1 MAKISGRIMSDNII
15 TNLRIVPRAGDFLD
29 RKLGVRGEIF
39 FDQTSNTLRLYNG
52 ITTGGIQLAK
62 SDLTNIANATFLAKA
77 NAAGVAGAAINSF
90 STIAVEGQ
98 VSVVADSNADTLT
111 LAAGSGIAI
120 TTNVSTDTILITNSY
135 SLPTAT
141 TSILGGVRVDGT
153 TITITDGVI
162 SSTVNTDNSANEQF
176 NFNIAAD
183 DSTLISVNSGNVIK
197 FVGAG
202 SVTTTTTPDGYV
214 TITGATASTTFPSLT
229 DVSTSG
235 LTIDKVYMPAITML
249 AVTRTGVTAYN
260 FDQYSGG
267 NPTLYAISGT
277 TIAFNLSVAGHPFL
291 IQDGAATNIS
301 TGLTHVSTAGV
312 VSTGSNAQGK
322 TTGTLYWKIPQSV
335 SGTYRYQCSIHAA
348 MVGSITVRDFAV
360 I

>member
-1 MAKISGRIMSDNII
+1 MSTPII
-15 TNLRIVPRAGDFLD
+15 NNLRVLPRAADFLD
-29 RKLGVRGEIF
+29 RKLGIRGEIF
-39 FDQTSNTLRLYNG
+39 FDQTTNTLRLFDG
-52 ITTGGIQLAK
+52 VVSGGYKLAK
-62 SDLTNIANATFLAKA
+62 TDLTNISNATFLAKA

-90 STIAVEGQ
+90 STVAVSGQ
-98 VSVVADSNADTLT
+98 VDIVAESNADTLT
-111 LAAGSGIAI
+111 FAAGEGITI
-120 TTNVSTDTILITNSY
+120 TTNVGTDTIQISNSY

-141 TSILGGVRVDGT
+141 ISTLGGVKVDGT
-153 TITITDGVI
+153 TISISDGVI
-162 SSTVNTDNSANEQF
+162 SSTINTSNFLTEQF

-183 DSTLISVNSGNVIK
+183 DSTVVAVNSGNVIK

-202 SVTTTTTPDGYV
+202 SVTTTTTPEGYV

-229 DVSTSG
+229 DVSTAG

-249 AVTRTGVTAYN
+249 AVTRTGSTAYN

-277 TIAFNLSVAGHPFL
+277 TIAFNLSVSGHPFL
-291 IQDGAATNIS
+291 IQDGAGSNYS

-322 TTGTLYWKIPQSV
+322 TTGTLYWKIPQSI
-335 SGTYRYQCSIHAA
+335 SGNYRYQCGIHAA
-348 MVGSITVRDFAV
+348 MVGAITVKDFAV
-360 I
+360 V